1 MAKSNTKPS
10 APKNTVSA
18 DTQTS
23 KQEVSNNKTLALPVE
38 PKNLEV
44 LRQLTK
50 QYPWSTPRDIFYFMF
65 GKDICSP
72 EMLKEMFALDD
83 KFLPLVFDEWRDVYC
98 EENVRWILE
107 HNILLDENDEEV
119 SISLSPA
126 QQKLRKLLLKIV
138 IVSRYENLTGALYD
152 EYGINYYEYDEVV
165 EENNTITEEE
175 LLDALQTYQEEHR
188 A

>member
-1 MAKSNTKPS
+1 MISNNTPS
-10 APKNTVSA
+10 APKTVSA

-23 KQEVSNNKTLALPVE
+23 KQEVRQNYSLPVE

-50 QYPWSTPRDIFYFMF
+50 RYPQDTPRDIFYFML

-83 KFLPLVFDEWRDVYC
+83 KFLPLVFDEIRDVYC
-98 EENVRWILE
+98 DENVRWILE
-107 HNILLDENDEEV
+107 HNLLCDENKEYI

-126 QQKLRKLLLKIV
+126 QQKLRNLLLKIV
-138 IVSRYENLTGALYD
+138 IVARFNYLMGALEK
-152 EYGINYYEYDEVV
+152 EYGIELFYDDYSEVV
-165 EENNTITEEE
+165 EENTITEEE
-175 LLDALQTYQEEHR
+175 LLDALQTYQNEHR
-188 A
+188 NM

>member
-1 MAKSNTKPS
+1 MGKKINNPS
-10 APKNTVSA
+10 APKTVSA
-18 DTQTS
+18 DNKTS
-23 KQEVSNNKTLALPVE
+23 KQGANSNYSLPVE
-38 PKNLEV
+38 PENLEV
-44 LRQLTK
+44 LRRLTK
-50 QYPWSTPRDIFYFMF
+50 RYPQDSPSDIFYFMF

-98 EENVRWILE
+98 EDNVRWILE
-107 HNILLDENDEEV
+107 HNILLDENNEYV

-138 IVSRYENLTGALYD
+138 IVSRYKYLAEALYD
-152 EYGINYYEYDEVV
+152 EYGINCDEYDEVV
-165 EENNTITEEE
+165 EESNTITEEE
-175 LLDALQTYQEEHR
+175 LLDALQTYQAEHR

>member
-1 MAKSNTKPS
+1 MEKTNNNPS
-10 APKNTVSA
+10 APKTVSA
-18 DTQTS
+18 DTKITS
-23 KQEVSNNKTLALPVE
+23 PVVNNNKTLALPFE

-50 QYPWSTPRDIFYFMF
+50 QHPQSTPRDIFYFML

-72 EMLKEMFALDD
+72 EMLEEMFALDD
-83 KFLPLVFDEWRDVYC
+83 RFLPLVFDEIRDVYFG
-98 EENVRWILE
+98 ENVRWILE
-107 HNILLDENDEEV
+107 NNLLIDENGEYV

-138 IVSRYENLTGALYD
+138 IVARFEDLMGDLEEEFGIELYD
-152 EYGINYYEYDEVV
+152 EHSDIV
-165 EENNTITEEE
+165 EENTITEEE
-175 LLDALQTYQEEHR
+175 LLDALQTYQAEYR

>member
-1 MAKSNTKPS
+1 MENNTNTLS
-10 APKNTVSA
+10 APKKVSA
-18 DTQTS
+18 DNKTS
-23 KQEVSNNKTLALPVE
+23 KQGANNNYLLPVE
-38 PKNLEV
+38 PENLEV

-98 EENVRWILE
+98 GDNVRWILE
-107 HNILLDENDEEV
+107 NNLLLDENNEYV

-138 IVSRYENLTGALYD
+138 IVYRLKDLLDALEEEYGIGLYD
-152 EYGINYYEYDEVV
+152 EYVEV
-165 EENNTITEEE
+165 EEENTITEEE
-175 LLDALQTYQEEHR
+175 VLDAFQTYQNEHR
-188 A
+188 NL